1 MLRRYVNR
9 EVNHLVPRH
18 HFDITATTGVVNE
31 IIEKIMELAQQY
43 MVELPEEVQLYIRI
57 DVAEIADAFKRV
69 ASWQGIIVD
78 KLELPIR
85 LKPKIYEQ
93 VDYNSVGFMA
103 DYYGVKINDIIDAAD
118 TVTQNPTE
126 SFHGSY

>member
-9 EVNHLVPRH
+9 EINHLVPRH

-31 IIEKIMELAQQY
+31 IIEKIMELAVQY
-43 MVELPEEVQLYIRI
+43 KVTLPEEVQLYIRI
-57 DVAEIADAFKRV
+57 DVAEIADAFKKV
-69 ASWQGIIVD
+69 AGWQAIIVD

-85 LKPKIYEQ
+85 LKPKVYEQ

-118 TVTQNPTE
+118 TVTQNPSE